1 MATYT
6 VGLVYKD
13 GIKTYNYSSFDIAK
27 ADLKNWVGC
36 FLNNNDVLSRRT
48 TIDRNECE
56 EIESIRHEFKLKH
69 ETATMFLNKNRE

>member
-6 VGLVYKD
+6 VGLIYKD
-13 GIKTYNYSSFDIAK
+13 GIKTYNYPSLDTARAELKYWMECF
-27 ADLKNWVGC
+27 LKNNV
-36 FLNNNDVLSRRT
+36 VLSRRT
-48 TIDRNECE
+48 IIDRNECE